1 MPEVQRQRHAP
12 VVPAVAACV
21 QNHRTPGPAD
31 VSGNL
36 RADQRRLLRPH
47 GGQSV
52 REPAAEVESHQK
64 SPSEWRADAALR
76 CCLSMAFNL
85 PDGVLITELED
96 DLHYISPDDEM
107 WERELEIGDMK
118 LDFEKGDL

>member
-1 MPEVQRQRHAP
+1 
-12 VVPAVAACV
+12 
-21 QNHRTPGPAD
+21 
-31 VSGNL
+31 
-36 RADQRRLLRPH
+36 
-47 GGQSV
+47 
-52 REPAAEVESHQK
+52 
-64 SPSEWRADAALR
+64 
-76 CCLSMAFNL
+76 MAFNL